1 AYDELAQAWALA
13 IRESAK
19 RGGGFHLQYAG
30 WDQKLLKHNED
41 SGGRLQDAV
50 NELRANV
57 TYLNGPAAGGTA
69 PSNLDERA
77 AIRQQILSGTY
88 GPDVSVGVG
97 RCSSTFA
104 SLVVTSIAGIMAI
117 IPDVPHVVVDIVVD
131 GQPLPEYLDEDDDDS
146 VSPTSIIKYVES
158 VSGSHFG
165 IRVNLNGMERKHL
178 KRGNS
183 VVVEYHLDAENV
195 TCNKPRPEL
204 QDLGT
209 IAVKLHY
216 AHVQGSPN
224 YHSPDSSKVNMPEN
238 IHEKH
243 LKGQAI
249 SQQVKLGEA
258 VPVGALQTVDSRLLE
273 EFAVFNFRYRSR
285 KDLQILCLI
294 PRSPSPIPLE
304 DRPEGDLNREELL
317 ELLRRQKSRQEE
329 QVAIKQELKR
339 ERIEEDED
347 DDELTIIFSRPPP
360 RKLKITADADTGIET
375 IDLTDV

>member
-1 AYDELAQAWALA
+1 
-13 IRESAK
+13 
-19 RGGGFHLQYAG
+19 
-30 WDQKLLKHNED
+30 
-41 SGGRLQDAV
+41 
-50 NELRANV
+50 
-57 TYLNGPAAGGTA
+57 
-69 PSNLDERA
+69 
-77 AIRQQILSGTY
+77 
-88 GPDVSVGVG
+88 
-97 RCSSTFA
+97 
-104 SLVVTSIAGIMAI
+104 MAI

-131 GQPLPEYLDEDDDDS
+131 GHPLPEYLDEDDDDS

-165 IRVNLNGMERKHL
+165 IRVNLNGMDRKHL

-183 VVVEYHLDAENV
+183 VVAEYYLDGQWVAGNVYRSPVRDHVLSIIPGACRKENGIWIEQKFLFTNLVTSEDV

-224 YHSPDSSKVNMPEN
+224 YHSPDSFKINMPEN

-285 KDLQILCLI
+285 RDLQILCLI

-329 QVAIKQELKR
+329 QVVIKQELKR

-360 RKLKITADADTGIET
+360 RKHKISTDADSGIDT